1 MYAGFLLSI
10 DRLLARS
17 IENVVGLTGN
27 FQVKHR
33 LRILP
38 DRNSRDVVP
47 VHFFNRTE
55 LALLK
60 RLLGNVRS
68 DSFFQYLRDGSHV
81 YIPKDWRVRRCLNSD
96 LTDSIL
102 P

>member
-1 MYAGFLLSI
+1 MYAGFLVSI
-10 DRLLARS
+10 DRRLARS

-27 FQVKHR
+27 FQIKHGFC
-33 LRILP
+33 ILP
-38 DRNSRDVVP
+38 DWDSRDVVP

-60 RLLGNVRS
+60 RLLSNVLR
-68 DSFFQYLRDGSHV
+68 DSFFQYLRDGSH
-81 YIPKDWRVRRCLNSD
+81 D
-96 LTDSIL
+96 LY